1 MNIPAQLISFEDS
14 FFFNERRSFT
24 YIYIDTEIL
33 SKSINIDNKEI
44 EDIYNQRKE
53 EFVNKEKRDVEQ
65 LVFDNKN
72 DAEKA
77 FDSLKKGEPFSEV
90 GKKTTGNDMEVIS
103 FSLVEKNQLLE
114 EFAENVFLLKN
125 NQFTEPVKT
134 DIGWHIL
141 KVTKIIK
148 EEIKPIKLV
157 EDQIKKEIIN
167 DRSYDELEIIL
178 EKFEDD
184 LSKGNSL
191 EDIAKKLNLKI
202 GKRKLMEKKYFLNRN
217 NPAIFSNKK
226 FVKDI
231 FEKEIDDNN
240 FIIEIENEDIN
251 FSFGFFITRVDKI
264 VKKTKKNFEEAFD
277 DIFNKWSI
285 IEANTKVKNKVKKFN
300 EKIEKN
306 NFVNVCDE
314 LKIDNRIVDLV
325 NKNELFQQ
333 GFPEDFIKKLFKANK
348 DEILELDTKQTYYL
362 AKVTSVTKNIF
373 DENDYDKIKKN
384 IEQEVGV
391 DNLEQLGYIMRK
403 KFPIK
408 INTKIFNSFIST
420 IE

>member
-1 MNIPAQLISFEDS
+1 MTPNSTLEGC
-14 FFFNERRSFT
+14 
-24 YIYIDTEIL
+24 L
-33 SKSINIDNKEI
+33 SPWTANK
-44 EDIYNQRKE
+44 
-53 EFVNKEKRDVEQ
+53 
-65 LVFDNKN
+65 
-72 DAEKA
+72 
-77 FDSLKKGEPFSEV
+77 
-90 GKKTTGNDMEVIS
+90 
-103 FSLVEKNQLLE
+103 
-114 EFAENVFLLKN
+114 
-125 NQFTEPVKT
+125 
-134 DIGWHIL
+134 
-141 KVTKIIK
+141 
-148 EEIKPIKLV
+148 
-157 EDQIKKEIIN
+157 
-167 DRSYDELEIIL
+167 IL
-178 EKFEDD
+178 EKF
-184 LSKGNSL
+184 
-191 EDIAKKLNLKI
+191 
-202 GKRKLMEKKYFLNRN
+202 
-217 NPAIFSNKK
+217 
-226 FVKDI
+226 
-231 FEKEIDDNN
+231 DDNN

>member
-1 MNIPAQLISFEDS
+1 MIKIS
-14 FFFNERRSFT
+14 
-24 YIYIDTEIL
+24 
-33 SKSINIDNKEI
+33 
-44 EDIYNQRKE
+44 
-53 EFVNKEKRDVEQ
+53 
-65 LVFDNKN
+65 
-72 DAEKA
+72 
-77 FDSLKKGEPFSEV
+77 KKY
-90 GKKTTGNDMEVIS
+90 
-103 FSLVEKNQLLE
+103 L
-114 EFAENVFLLKN
+114 
-125 NQFTEPVKT
+125 
-134 DIGWHIL
+134 
-141 KVTKIIK
+141 TKIIK

-167 DRSYDELEIIL
+167 DRSYDELETIL

-202 GKRKLMEKKYFLNRN
+202 GKRKLIEKKDFLNRN